1 MYNPYFSTPR
11 PQSGIRF
18 VRNIQEANSCLIPP
32 GTQAIFMDQN
42 VDKFYLKETDYNN
55 FSTVTEY
62 EFKKVEYPKNDEF
75 ITKEEFEKW
84 KEQYESI
91 IRQVQP
97 SSEPNG
103 TINAISETNLS
114 ATSQAADDADV
125 ADGEGL
131 FSRF

>member
-18 VRNIQEANSCLIPP
+18 VRNIQEANNCLIPP

-91 IRQVQP
+91 IQQVQSSTEP
-97 SSEPNG
+97 SG
-103 TINAISETNLS
+103 AIDAISKTNLS
-114 ATSQAADDADV
+114 ATSQATNDADV
-125 ADGEGL
+125 ADGESL

>member
-18 VRNIQEANSCLIPP
+18 VRNIQEANNCLIPP

-91 IRQVQP
+91 IRQAQ
-97 SSEPNG
+97 SSAEPNG

-114 ATSQAADDADV
+114 ATSQATDDADV

>member
-32 GTQAIFMDQN
+32 GTQAIFMNQN

-62 EFKKVEYPKNDEF
+62 EFKKVEYPKKDDF

-91 IRQVQP
+91 IRQVQ
-97 SSEPNG
+97 SSAEPNG
-103 TINAISETNLS
+103 TVDAISKADLS
-114 ATSQAADDADV
+114 ATSQTTDDANV
-125 ADGEGL
+125 ADGESL
-131 FSRF
+131 YSRF

>member
-18 VRNIQEANSCLIPP
+18 VRNIQEANNCLIPP

-91 IRQVQP
+91 IQQVQP
-97 SSEPNG
+97 SAEPNG